1 MEGKRFGWPLAR
13 VVAEL
18 RPGPSSARSF
28 TRPRLSRHERAC
40 RGMHPK
46 AGQDEFSLGVTFF
59 FQLQHLPSLNPILQF
74 RYPSETFS
82 TIDAL
87 LSPLSLQTHLS
98 PLPAAPTPSTPAPAL
113 RPPAIFRGLLWRG
126 PWLRRPCMG
135 MDRRVIYG
143 PTHTAPSFQPP
154 SQPPMP
160 LPCSLPCDA
169 RLCTICST
177 PREEPIS
184 F

>member
-1 MEGKRFGWPLAR
+1 MGFIETQMCRLGQVCIMEGKRFGWPLAR

-98 PLPAAPTPSTPAPAL
+98 HAIANHGGQSNKVRSGGTPYGARCGKFGNSTRDPHKSLPTTAQ
-113 RPPAIFRGLLWRG
+113 GLLVVDG
-126 PWLRRPCMG
+126 HP
-135 MDRRVIYG
+135 
-143 PTHTAPSFQPP
+143 
-154 SQPPMP
+154 
-160 LPCSLPCDA
+160 
-169 RLCTICST
+169 
-177 PREEPIS
+177 
-184 F
+184 